1 MTNLP
6 AITVRNAQRKLFVN
20 VPELRSFSERAL
32 PLCLAEKALAR
43 SELRSL
49 GEVNVILI
57 SDSRMAALHKKFLK
71 MAGPTDVITFQ
82 HGEIFISAERARA
95 NARSFQTTIE
105 DELKLYIVHGLL
117 HLRGFDD
124 MTKRS
129 ARTMHSV
136 QTRIVSAATG
146 FPAES

>member
-1 MTNLP
+1 VRNLP

-20 VPELRSFSERAL
+20 VPALQNFSERAL
-32 PLCLAEKALAR
+32 PLCLAEKAPLR

-49 GEVNVILI
+49 EEVNVILI

-82 HGEIFISAERARA
+82 HGEIFLSAERARA
-95 NARSFQTTIE
+95 NARSFQTAIE

-117 HLRGFDD
+117 HLRGLSDT
-124 MTKRS
+124 TKGS
-129 ARTMHSV
+129 ARAMRSV
-136 QTRIVSAATG
+136 QMRILSAARDT
-146 FPAES
+146 PTEP